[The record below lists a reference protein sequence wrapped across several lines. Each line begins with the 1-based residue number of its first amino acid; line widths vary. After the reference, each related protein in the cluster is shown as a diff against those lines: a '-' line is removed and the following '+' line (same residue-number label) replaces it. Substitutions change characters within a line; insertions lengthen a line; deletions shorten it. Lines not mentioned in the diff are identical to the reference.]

1 MKYYLNLKVTL
12 KWCFIDV
19 YSTSLNHPRTKWDIF
34 LSIGITVYSVY
45 VKISEMLCTSYLG
58 HWTDKLQI

>member
-1 MKYYLNLKVTL
+1 MKYYLNLKEIL

-19 YSTSLNHPRTKWDIF
+19 YSTSLNHPCSKWDIF
-34 LSIGITVYSVY
+34 LSIGITVLY

-58 HWTDKLQI
+58 HRTDKLQI